1 MEALADTYGGP
12 YQYLRTKLKLEPE
25 DEKKAQA
32 LNITLRNA
40 FTQALVEMLPELDDV
55 SYHHETRIPF
65 YPLRRRDGNAIALY
79 SPHHSLGVRQ
89 GCFNEGSPG
98 RQLFL
103 ELMEWI
109 LQDGFKTANEPL
121 LFTQPDELAHTGL
134 DPVEFAK
141 DQPHPLAT
149 ASLGY
154 VKGFARVATILA
166 FFCMGVLRN
175 MWI

>member
-1 MEALADTYGGP
+1 M
-12 YQYLRTKLKLEPE
+12 
-25 DEKKAQA
+25 KKAQA
-32 LNITLRNA
+32 LSTTLRNA
-40 FTQALVEMLPELDDV
+40 FAKALAEMLPELDDV

-65 YPLRRRDGNAIALY
+65 IHSEDEMATHLPNILHIAACAYDKAVSTKDPLGRR
-79 SPHHSLGVRQ
+79 
-89 GCFNEGSPG
+89 
-98 RQLFL
+98 LFL
-103 ELMEWI
+103 ELMELI

-134 DPVEFAK
+134 DPVEFVK

-154 VKGFARVATILA
+154 VKGFARVTTILA
-166 FFCMGVLRN
+166 FCIGALRK